1 MHSKNY
7 APRNIK
13 TAYNFFFQCSLSFKL
28 RMQERGL
35 YSTKKSIKRQI
46 ERNAI
51 KKNEKRRSSSP
62 PVRGNGSRS
71 PVPALSVRGQEQELK
86 GGGEFRVPEN
96 TDRRHLPP
104 LTTRK

>member
-1 MHSKNY
+1 MNVGYIQQK
-7 APRNIK
+7 
-13 TAYNFFFQCSLSFKL
+13 Q
-28 RMQERGL
+28 
-35 YSTKKSIKRQI
+35 SIKRQI

-51 KKNEKRRSSSP
+51 KKDEKRRSSSP

-86 GGGEFRVPEN
+86 GGGEFPVLEN

-104 LTTRK
+104 L